1 MIFLAELAFKSD
13 RLLGDIMQIR
23 RGASPRPIQEYI
35 TKQDD
40 GIPWIKIGEG
50 CGVINKSYRRAA

>member
-1 MIFLAELAFKSD
+1 MSRIDELIQQLCPDGVEYKP
-13 RLLGDIMQIR
+13 LGDIMQIR

-40 GIPWIKIGEG
+40 GIPWIKIGDVRS
-50 CGVINKSYRRAA
+50 CRQ